1 MRLKIFPDIYN
12 VGYIERV
19 KDFFKKAPEHALSVG
34 DLVTCVCHGGVAI
47 IVELYDTEANGAPS
61 MNMAQIYWIK
71 YPHDGVKER
80 LWMHTI
86 ERLYMFRNL
95 YRR

>member
-1 MRLKIFPDIYN
+1 LRPKIFPDIYN
-12 VGYIERV
+12 VGYQERV
-19 KDFFKKAPEHALSVG
+19 KDFFKKAPKHELAIG
-34 DLVTCVCHGGVAI
+34 DLVTCTCHGGVAV
-47 IVELYDTEANGAPS
+47 IVELYDSDTEDIPS

-86 ERLYMFRNL
+86 GRLYLFKNL
-95 YRR
+95 YRS